1 MKTLSI
7 KTRLSLLVAGL
18 MALLALAA
26 ANTLYQLHQ
35 SNRVLQGIYL
45 DRVLPLA
52 QIKAVADGYLV
63 GVVDNAHKAAD
74 GAFSYA
80 EAQRNLA
87 QNLQIIEEQTKAYLS
102 TQLNAE
108 ETQIIERMKPL
119 TAQVRQAIAKYQT
132 LLQQQDKAA
141 LQAFTEKELYPATDP
156 LVEEF
161 DKLIKVQV
169 QVAADEYASAQARF
183 NRQFTGTLII
193 VPIVL
198 VLAGVLAWI
207 WVRYIVGSLNTA
219 VGVAETVAAGD
230 LTSRI
235 ESRTTDEIGHLLGAL
250 RRMNDSLLGIVGQ
263 VRNSSDSIATGSAQ
277 IAMGNADL
285 SERTEKQ
292 ASNLEETAASME
304 ELTSTVR
311 QNSDT
316 ARQASQL
323 AHEANR
329 VAEQGAH
336 VVGQVVSTMDTIS
349 ASSRKI
355 VDIIAVIDGI
365 AFQTNILALNAA
377 VEAARAGEQGRGF
390 AVVAGEV
397 RTLAQR
403 SAQAAKEIKAL
414 IEESVAN
421 VSAGT
426 GLVGEA
432 GKTMAEIQQQVKRVN
447 DLINE
452 ISAAGAEQTTGIDQI
467 SQAVMELDQVTQQ
480 NAALVEESAAAAES
494 LKQQAA
500 QLAQAVSVFKVD
512 AAAASAAAPAAVP
525 APPPR
530 PAPRPAP
537 APRATPKPAA
547 LAARAQPA
555 SPKPRLA
562 AAPKSAPSPAPP
574 SGGEGEWETF

>member
-18 MALLALAA
+18 MVLLALAA
-26 ANTLYQLHQ
+26 ANTLYQLRQ
-35 SNRVLQGIYL
+35 SNQVLQSIYL
-45 DRVLPLA
+45 NRVVPLA

-74 GAFSYA
+74 GSFTP
-80 EAQRNLA
+80 EAAARNLA
-87 QNLQIIEEQTKAYLS
+87 QNLQVIDEQTKAYLA
-102 TQLNAE
+102 TELNADE
-108 ETQIIERMKPL
+108 KQIIERIRPL
-119 TAQVRQAIAKYQT
+119 TAEVRKAIARYQA
-132 LLQQQDKAA
+132 LLQQQDKEG
-141 LQAFTEKELYPATDP
+141 LQHFRARELYPVTDP
-156 LVEEF
+156 LVGEF
-161 DKLIKVQV
+161 DNLIKVQV
-169 QVAADEYASAQARF
+169 QVAADEYAHAQARF
-183 NRQFTGTLII
+183 DRQFTGTLIV

-198 VLAGVLAWI
+198 LLAGVLAWV
-207 WVRYIVGSLNTA
+207 WVSYIVGSLNTA

-235 ESRTTDEIGHLLGAL
+235 EARGGDEIGQLMGAL
-250 RRMNDSLLGIVGQ
+250 HRMNDALLGIVGQ

-277 IAMGNADL
+277 IASGNADL

-292 ASNLEETAASME
+292 ASNLEQTAASME

-311 QNSDT
+311 QNSET

-323 AHEANR
+323 ASEANR
-329 VAEQGAH
+329 VAEQGGQ

-414 IEESVAN
+414 IEESVSE

-426 GLVGEA
+426 RLVGEA

-452 ISAAGAEQTTGIDQI
+452 ISAAGSEQSTGIDQV

-494 LKQQAA
+494 LRQQAG
-500 QLAQAVSVFKVD
+500 QLSEAVAVFKVNAVSV
-512 AAAASAAAPAAVP
+512 AA
-525 APPPR
+525 
-530 PAPRPAP
+530 PAP
-537 APRATPKPAA
+537 APAVARRPPPPPRQGLSGRAPPRAAALPAQNRSPSPAA
-547 LAARAQPA
+547 
-555 SPKPRLA
+555 RLA
-562 AAPKSAPSPAPP
+562 AAPAKPPVPAP
-574 SGGEGEWETF
+574 GGEGDWTSF

>member
-1 MKTLSI
+1 MKAMSI
-7 KTRLSLLVAGL
+7 KAKLSLLVMGL
-18 MALLALAA
+18 MVLLALAA
-26 ANTLYQLHQ
+26 ANTLYQLNQ
-35 SNRVLQGIYL
+35 SNRVLQTIYL
-45 DRVLPLA
+45 DRILPLE

-63 GVVDNAHKAAD
+63 GVVDGAHKAAD
-74 GAFSYA
+74 GAFTPA

-87 QNLQIIEEQTKAYLS
+87 QNLKVIDEQSKAYLA

-108 ETQIIERMKPL
+108 EVQIIERIKPL
-119 TAQVRQAIAKYQT
+119 TVEVRKAIARYQA
-132 LLQQQDKAA
+132 LLQQGDMAG
-141 LQAFTEKELYPATDP
+141 LQAFTAKELYPATDP
-156 LVEEF
+156 LVGEF
-161 DKLIKVQV
+161 DKLVKVQV
-169 QVAADEYASAQARF
+169 QVAAEEYKLAQARYE
-183 NRQFTGTLII
+183 RQFTATLVV
-193 VPIVL
+193 VPTVL
-198 VLAGVLAWI
+198 VLAGVLGWV
-207 WVRYIVGSLNTA
+207 WVRYIVGSLNAA

-235 ESRTTDEIGHLLGAL
+235 QARRDDEIGHLMDAL
-250 RRMNDSLLGIVGQ
+250 HRMNDSLVRIVGQ
-263 VRNSSDSIATGSAQ
+263 VRTGSDSIATGSTQ

-323 AHEANR
+323 ANEATQ
-329 VAEQGAH
+329 VAGQGAQ

-355 VDIIAVIDGI
+355 VDIIGVIDGI

-403 SAQAAKEIKAL
+403 SAQAAREIKAL
-414 IEESVAN
+414 IEESVTN
-421 VSAGT
+421 VAT
-426 GLVGEA
+426 GSSLVGKA

-452 ISAAGAEQTTGIDQI
+452 ISAAGTEQTTGIDQI

-500 QLAQAVSVFKVD
+500 QLAQAVAVFKVGAD
-512 AAAASAAAPAAVP
+512 AAV
-525 APPPR
+525 
-530 PAPRPAP
+530 
-537 APRATPKPAA
+537 
-547 LAARAQPA
+547 
-555 SPKPRLA
+555 
-562 AAPKSAPSPAPP
+562 
-574 SGGEGEWETF
+574 